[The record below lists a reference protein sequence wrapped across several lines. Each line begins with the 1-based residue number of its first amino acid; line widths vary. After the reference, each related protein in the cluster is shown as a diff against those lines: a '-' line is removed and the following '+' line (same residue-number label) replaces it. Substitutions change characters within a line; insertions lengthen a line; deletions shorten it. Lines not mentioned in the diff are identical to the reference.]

1 MSPSGIRTLPSSPAP
16 STGKGGE
23 RDYEAEAK
31 LRVLSLK
38 DAFGFEA
45 FPSTYAEALSYAG
58 DSRCQG
64 MSNNNGVLKI
74 GKFQYKE
81 TTVAGVVPDPQ
92 KGIVGKRFGIWRILS
107 QKAQQGGISQ
117 DTISKTI
124 FPMESW
130 KCAFAIW
137 LLTPES
143 A

>member
-1 MSPSGIRTLPSSPAP
+1 MSPSGIRTLPTSPAP
-16 STGKGGE
+16 TGNGGE

-31 LRVLSLK
+31 LRVLELS
-38 DAFGFEA
+38 DAFGLDS
-45 FPSTYAEALSYAG
+45 FPSTYAEALAYAG
-58 DSRCQG
+58 HPECRG
-64 MSNNNGVLKI
+64 MSNNGGILKI

-81 TTVAGVVPDPQ
+81 TTVAGIVPDPQ

-107 QKAQQGGISQ
+107 QKAQQAGISQ
-117 DTISKTI
+117 ETISKTI

-137 LLTPES
+137 MLTPES